1 MTRIELHGFTLDL
14 PNDHWLPQTLNQSP
28 EYCQNIGRIASAVER
43 KYPGRGFID
52 VGANVGD
59 TAAIVRAHSNVP
71 ILCIEG
77 SEFYYQLLKENVRQL
92 QAEVELECALVDST
106 NADRRG
112 CLILQ
117 HGTAEF
123 RMDSSDGPLRRFARL
138 DSILGRHPRFR
149 DSKILKIHTDGMD
162 GRILQGAMEWMAAA
176 RPVLFWRHDMG
187 RDAAADGPGMHI
199 FEGLWNIGYRT
210 ALLFHN
216 SGEFIRTVSLDEH
229 RQLAEL
235 SGYRD
240 VCAFHEEDH
249 DLGSR
254 IRLLELENR
263 RTSSKDGSKQD
274 VRGPAAM
281 TRNPRQQGSLA
292 AELQVLSAQTQFDR
306 NRQQLRIMDL
316 ETRVS
321 SKDSEIHKLHLMLRD
336 LLVELHAERTT
347 RNQNEERSQA
357 EQEELKG
364 QLISARGESHKLRH
378 ELDTSLTLRV
388 ARSMSWILG
397 PIRRLTGG
405 STNGGRP

>member
-1 MTRIELHGFTLDL
+1 
-14 PNDHWLPQTLNQSP
+14 
-28 EYCQNIGRIASAVER
+28 
-43 KYPGRGFID
+43 
-52 VGANVGD
+52 
-59 TAAIVRAHSNVP
+59 
-71 ILCIEG
+71 
-77 SEFYYQLLKENVRQL
+77 
-92 QAEVELECALVDST
+92 
-106 NADRRG
+106 
-112 CLILQ
+112 
-117 HGTAEF
+117 
-123 RMDSSDGPLRRFARL
+123 
-138 DSILGRHPRFR
+138 
-149 DSKILKIHTDGMD
+149 
-162 GRILQGAMEWMAAA
+162 
-176 RPVLFWRHDMG
+176 
-187 RDAAADGPGMHI
+187 
-199 FEGLWNIGYRT
+199 
-210 ALLFHN
+210 
-216 SGEFIRTVSLDEH
+216 
-229 RQLAEL
+229 
-235 SGYRD
+235 
-240 VCAFHEEDH
+240 
-249 DLGSR
+249 
-254 IRLLELENR
+254 
-263 RTSSKDGSKQD
+263 
-274 VRGPAAM
+274 M